1 MAFSNLKEQIA
12 KIARALAWGD
22 VKGLAKTHA
31 KELVK
36 AQIQRVIPMV
46 VVVIMDVLIVVRV
59 VVQEHAIAL
68 VTLLAVDIVT
78 IKCQDKYRLN
88 FT

>member
-12 KIARALAWGD
+12 KIAQALAWGD
-22 VKGLAKTHA
+22 VRGLAKTHA

-36 AQIQRVIPMV
+36 APIQRVILM
-46 VVVIMDVLIVVRV
+46 VVVIMDVLMLVRA

-68 VTLLAVDIVT
+68 VTLLAVGIVT